1 MAAAAEIV
9 AALVAPWEAA
19 AAVLGVAAS
28 ARTVVSLE
36 ARGVAAAMA
45 AVVVKVVRAGA
56 KGAEGATVVKVV
68 APAVTVALTAA
79 VVDVDGTGAGRRIG
93 AAHKLRQTVISL
105 RPYNDIDPWRAAGDF
120 LALCLSDATCNS
132 DGDVASLLVAGVFLH
147 NPESTEFG
155 ENFLGRLL
163 TDMACVD
170 DDHVRPVR
178 L

>member
-1 MAAAAEIV
+1 MAAAEEIV
-9 AALVAPWEAA
+9 AALAAPWEAA

-79 VVDVDGTGAGRRIG
+79 TAT
-93 AAHKLRQTVISL
+93 AAEM
-105 RPYNDIDPWRAAGDF
+105 AAK
-120 LALCLSDATCNS
+120 
-132 DGDVASLLVAGVFLH
+132 VASRTPGSNCDCTSCTSMELLCTG
-147 NPESTEFG
+147 P
-155 ENFLGRLL
+155 
-163 TDMACVD
+163 C
-170 DDHVRPVR
+170 
-178 L
+178 